1 MTRARPRLAGAPVH
15 TDPRGIQ
22 CTVPL
27 TAGQSNRGDPLTPP
41 IAVWNDAGR
50 RVTVSEHV
58 CPSCGAPAA
67 PAAVTCDRCQTPLRS
82 CAACGTPLAPAARF
96 CTRCGAPADGPAAPL
111 SRRLSDTAR
120 SLTALLR
127 RSPPEP
133 APPAVAALLVIGPRG
148 DERAMPLDPAR
159 ELLIG
164 REPPA
169 GLVLPDPRVS
179 RRHARITVRNGVVE
193 LADLGSR
200 NGTYVNGTPVRG
212 RRPLEPGD
220 EVAIGPYRLIARP
233 FADGQTVRL
242 HSRQSRGGRVGLGLA
257 LATVL
262 ATAVTAATVTAVAVV
277 GGRGG
282 VVTAPTGTAAPSEEQ
297 QATAA
302 VQRVRP
308 AVVRIATRGGVG
320 TGVVVEEGLV
330 MTNAHVVRGDASPSI
345 TLADGRTVPG
355 RVLGRD
361 EEVDLALVQI
371 EVTGIP
377 PIVWGDSDALRPGER
392 LLAIGYPLGASVF
405 TSGEASV
412 TSGIF
417 SAHREL
423 RGRSYV
429 QTDTPLNPGNSGGP
443 LINLKGEVIG
453 INTLV
458 VGRTPELQA
467 QGLNL
472 AIPAN
477 VARPLVATLRDG
489 R

>member
-1 MTRARPRLAGAPVH
+1 M
-15 TDPRGIQ
+15 
-22 CTVPL
+22 
-27 TAGQSNRGDPLTPP
+27 
-41 IAVWNDAGR
+41 WNHAGR
-50 RVTVSEHV
+50 QGAVSEHV
-58 CPSCGAPAA
+58 CPSCGTPVAPAA
-67 PAAVTCDRCQTPLRS
+67 ATCDRCRVPLRP
-82 CAACGTPLAPAARF
+82 CAACGAPLAAAARF
-96 CTRCGAPADGPAAPL
+96 CTRCGAPTDHRPGASIP
-111 SRRLSDTAR
+111 RRLGDTAR
-120 SLTALLR
+120 HLTAVLR
-127 RSPPEP
+127 RSPPP
-133 APPAVAALLVIGPRG
+133 PVPPAVATLLVTGPRG
-148 DERAMPLDPAR
+148 DEREVPLEPAR

-169 GLVLPDPRVS
+169 GLVLPDPSVS
-179 RRHARITVRNGVVE
+179 RQHARISVRDGTVE
-193 LADLGSR
+193 IIDLGSR
-200 NGTYVNGTPVRG
+200 NGTQVNRAPVRG
-212 RRPLEPGD
+212 RRILEPGD
-220 EVAIGPYRLIARP
+220 EITIGPYRLLARP
-233 FADGQTVRL
+233 SAAGQTVRL
-242 HSRQSRGGRVGLGLA
+242 RSRPGRGLRVALGLA
-257 LATVL
+257 LAVAVVTAAVV
-262 ATAVTAATVTAVAVV
+262 AAVTAGTVAGSRRGSATPAGTTVAV
-277 GGRGG
+277 
-282 VVTAPTGTAAPSEEQ
+282 TEEQ

-308 AVVRIATRGGVG
+308 AVVRITTRSGVG
-320 TGVVVEEGLV
+320 TGVIVEEGLV
-330 MTNAHVVRGDASPSI
+330 MTNAHVVRGEASPSI
-345 TLADGRTVPG
+345 TLADGRTLAG

-361 EEVDLALVQI
+361 EEVDLALVQV

-392 LLAIGYPLGASVF
+392 LLAIGYPLGGSVF
-405 TSGEASV
+405 TGGEASV

-423 RGRSYV
+423 RGRPYV

-477 VARPLVATLRDG
+477 VARPLVAVLRAGG

>member
-1 MTRARPRLAGAPVH
+1 M
-15 TDPRGIQ
+15 
-22 CTVPL
+22 
-27 TAGQSNRGDPLTPP
+27 
-41 IAVWNDAGR
+41 
-50 RVTVSEHV
+50 
-58 CPSCGAPAA
+58 PSI
-67 PAAVTCDRCQTPLRS
+67 
-82 CAACGTPLAPAARF
+82 
-96 CTRCGAPADGPAAPL
+96 
-111 SRRLSDTAR
+111 SRRLGDTAR
-120 SLTALLR
+120 HLTAILR
-127 RSPPEP
+127 RSPSVST
-133 APPAVAALLVIGPRG
+133 PPPVAALLVTGPRG
-148 DERAMPLDPAR
+148 EEREVPLDPAQ

-169 GLVLPDPRVS
+169 GLVLPDPSVS
-179 RRHARITVRNGVVE
+179 RQHARVVVRDGAVE
-193 LADLGSR
+193 LIDLGSR
-200 NGTYVNGTPVRG
+200 NGTQVNHAPVHG
-212 RRPLEPGD
+212 RCVLEPGD
-220 EVAIGPYRLIARP
+220 EIAIGPYRLLVRP
-233 FADGQTVRL
+233 PTAGQTVRL
-242 HSRQSRGGRVGLGLA
+242 RARRRRVGRIGIGLA
-257 LATVL
+257 LAAVVATAAVV
-262 ATAVTAATVTAVAVV
+262 AAVTAVTVAGSRRGLQAPSTGSAVAVS
-277 GGRGG
+277 
-282 VVTAPTGTAAPSEEQ
+282 VTEEER
-297 QATAA
+297 ATAA

-308 AVVRIATRGGVG
+308 AVVRITTRSGVG
-320 TGVVVEEGLV
+320 TGVIVEEGLV
-330 MTNAHVVRGDASPSI
+330 MTNAHVVRGEASPSV
-345 TLADGRTVPG
+345 TLADGRTVTG

-377 PIVWGDSDALRPGER
+377 PITWGDSDALRPGER

-458 VGRTPELQA
+458 VGRTSELQA

-472 AIPAN
+472 AIPSN
-477 VARPLVATLRDG
+477 VARPMVTVLRAGG